1 MMNVRPAAALSLA
14 VFLAACGAAE
24 PTWAPQNEVQ
34 RALYAHDGSP
44 SVVLYTVINNETGA
58 GGHSALMIN
67 GSQRVIWDPAGTWWN
82 PASPE
87 RNDVHYGITPRM
99 EDIYVDYHAR
109 VTWRVVTQEVPV
121 SRSTADQLIAAVEAY
136 GAVPKAQC
144 SASTTKI
151 LAANPAFAPYISS
164 TWYPKKLMEQ
174 FDAIP
179 GMSKA
184 VVYDDDDDNNQPLL
198 REQIAAGQNGL
209 R

>member
-1 MMNVRPAAALSLA
+1 MTTIRFVVIFPILLLVS
-14 VFLAACGAAE
+14 ACGGPE
-24 PTWAPQNEVQ
+24 PIWAPHNEVQ
-34 RALYAHDGSP
+34 QALYKHDGP
-44 SVVLYTVINNETGA
+44 ASVTLYTVINNKNNS

-67 GSQRVIWDPAGTWWN
+67 GTQRVIWDPAGTWWN

-99 EDIYVDYHAR
+99 EEIYVDYHAR
-109 VTWRVVTQEVPV
+109 ITWRVVIQDVQV
-121 SRSTADQLIAAVEAY
+121 SRATADQLIAAVQAY

-151 LAANPAFAPYISS
+151 LAANADFAPYISQ

-179 GMSKA
+179 NMRKS

-198 REQIAAGQNGL
+198 REQIAAGQSGL